1 MTKVSSPGCSLT
13 LVKCD
18 ICTGGLVF
26 GDAWRKR
33 EGVDEPGDHGSGMDR
48 KGDEFPLN
56 LLTR

>member
-1 MTKVSSPGCSLT
+1 MTQGSPGCSMT

-33 EGVDEPGDHGSGMDR
+33 EGVDEPGDHGSGMQR